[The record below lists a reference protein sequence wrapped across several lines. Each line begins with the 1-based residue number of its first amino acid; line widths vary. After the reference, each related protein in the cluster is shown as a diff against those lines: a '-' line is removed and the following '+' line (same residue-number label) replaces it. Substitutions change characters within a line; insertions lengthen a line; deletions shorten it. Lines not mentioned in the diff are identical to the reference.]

1 VNRGDSASVVVD
13 ATTVVVVD
21 EDVVDEDV
29 VDEDVVDEDVVD
41 EESIVVELGSV
52 EVVVEPDSSR
62 AWARGEI
69 DNIVQTTASTTPAAI
84 EARFVSREII
94 GTASVYRRCT
104 TGFLWAWNS

>member
-1 VNRGDSASVVVD
+1 MNRGDSASVVVD
-13 ATTVVVVD
+13 ATTVV
-21 EDVVDEDV
+21 V